1 MGFDEMSAYDRTAW
15 DACLKAVYDSRA
27 HHLVPSR
34 VRELTGKAGQA
45 IAAGYEK
52 VPGREHADWI
62 IEKAFDGGMAL
73 TFRPALRT
81 VRPESVVRRV
91 SKRHPSV
98 EKVSDL
104 RGLSL
109 EECDELRRS
118 GVGWTIGSA
127 AEGAATSLMVTGAE
141 VSATVSGGVTI
152 GVAAG
157 AIAADV
163 TTTMAVMG
171 RSIGVVA
178 STYGYD
184 VRQPEEE
191 LFALGVLSL
200 ASANTL
206 GGKAAAMA
214 SLSRLAQQ
222 MMRQTA
228 MAQLKNHVLV
238 KVIDRVYAAL
248 GGNLTKRKLAQAV
261 PIAGAVINASVNA
274 GLSTRRSAGRRWP
287 TACAS
292 CQTSTASTP
301 TSGAVM
307 PRPGPIRPRTSFG
320 SMRNLRLGSKASK
333 RANRRRPLPQRRLV
347 LSDRSHA
354 LAIACACNSASYSGH
369 DEDKF
374 HG

>member
-15 DACLKAVYDSRA
+15 DACLKAVYDSRTQR
-27 HHLVPSR
+27 LVPSR
-34 VRELTGKAGQA
+34 VRELAGKASKA

-52 VPGREHADWI
+52 APGREQAGWVM
-62 IEKAFDGGMAL
+62 EKAFDGGMAL

-98 EKVSDL
+98 ENLSDL

-118 GVGWTIGSA
+118 NLGWTIGSA

-141 VSATVSGGVTI
+141 VSTTVSGGATI
-152 GVAAG
+152 GVAVG

-163 TTTMAVMG
+163 TITMAVMG

-214 SLSRLAQQ
+214 SLSRLTQQ
-222 MMRQTA
+222 MMRRATWE
-228 MAQLKNHVLV
+228 QLRRHLLV
-238 KVIDRVYAAL
+238 NVIDRVYAAL
-248 GGNLTKRKLAQAV
+248 GGTLTKRKLAQAV
-261 PIAGAVINASVNA
+261 PVAGAVINASVNA
-274 GLSTRRSAGRRWP
+274 GLTSQTFRRAEAVYRLRFLSEKYGIDPAEWRRDAPAGSDEAEDVVQVDEELEAEIEREQGSESA
-287 TACAS
+287 
-292 CQTSTASTP
+292 
-301 TSGAVM
+301 
-307 PRPGPIRPRTSFG
+307 
-320 SMRNLRLGSKASK
+320 
-333 RANRRRPLPQRRLV
+333 
-347 LSDRSHA
+347 
-354 LAIACACNSASYSGH
+354 
-369 DEDKF
+369 
-374 HG
+374 

>member
-1 MGFDEMSAYDRTAW
+1 MGFDEMTAYDRTAW
-15 DACLKAVYDSRA
+15 DACLKSVYDSRTQR
-27 HHLVPSR
+27 LVPSR
-34 VRELTGKAGQA
+34 VRELSGKAGEA

-52 VPGREHADWI
+52 VPGHEQADWAMG
-62 IEKAFDGGMAL
+62 KAFDGGMAL

-98 EKVSDL
+98 ENLSDL

-109 EECDELRRS
+109 EECDGLRRS
-118 GVGWTIGSA
+118 GLGWTIGSA
-127 AEGAATSLMVTGAE
+127 AEGVATSLMVTGAE
-141 VSATVSGGVTI
+141 VAATVSGGVTI
-152 GVAAG
+152 GVAVG

-214 SLSRLAQQ
+214 SLSRLTQQ
-222 MMRQTA
+222 MMRRATWE
-228 MAQLKNHVLV
+228 QLRRHVLV
-238 KVIDRVYAAL
+238 NVIDRVYAAL
-248 GGNLTKRKLAQAV
+248 GGTLTKRKLAQAV
-261 PIAGAVINASVNA
+261 PLAGAVINGSVNA
-274 GLSTRRSAGRRWP
+274 GLTHQTFRRAEAVYRLRFLSEKYGIDPAEWRRDAPAGPDAAEDVVQVDEELVAEIEREQASDSA
-287 TACAS
+287 
-292 CQTSTASTP
+292 
-301 TSGAVM
+301 
-307 PRPGPIRPRTSFG
+307 
-320 SMRNLRLGSKASK
+320 
-333 RANRRRPLPQRRLV
+333 
-347 LSDRSHA
+347 
-354 LAIACACNSASYSGH
+354 
-369 DEDKF
+369 
-374 HG
+374 